1 MSDVTLRG
9 FLPHELPL
17 GLDALALYEERFPG
31 TSLGMRSAAM
41 FDDWRESH
49 GLRIACYRLKGGGRL
64 AVVLAKTKHD
74 R

>member
-1 MSDVTLRG
+1 MSNVTLRG
-9 FLPHELPL
+9 FEPHELSL
-17 GLDALALYEERFPG
+17 GLEALALYEERYPG

-49 GLRIACYRLKGGGRL
+49 GLRIACYRMNGGGRL
-64 AVVLAKTKHD
+64 AVVLAKTKKD